1 VVVTGDSVA
10 RRNPEDAEFV
20 ARVLREAVRAHIGYF
35 AVLGNHDYA
44 VTGPPGRESRADLTL
59 AAEVAAR
66 MGAQGFG
73 VLRHEWVRAR
83 PDLVV
88 AGADDV
94 GARQIDADATLRG
107 APEDVLRLLLVHNP
121 DGAHA
126 ILARHRADVVLCGH
140 THAGQVRL
148 PGLRPL
154 LVNLRVKRYW
164 TGTFQLRGASM
175 YVSRGFGA
183 SHLPLRVWARPEIT

>member
-1 VVVTGDSVA
+1 AVAADLPREADLVVVTGDSVA

-66 MGAQGFG
+66 MGAQGFV
-73 VLRHEWVRAR
+73 VLRNEWVRAR

-88 AGADDV
+88 AGAADG
-94 GARQIDADATLRG
+94 GARPNRADA
-107 APEDVLRLLLVHNP
+107 PPPPPPPNVP
-121 DGAHA
+121 
-126 ILARHRADVVLCGH
+126 
-140 THAGQVRL
+140 
-148 PGLRPL
+148 PL
-154 LVNLRVKRYW
+154 LP
-164 TGTFQLRGASM
+164 
-175 YVSRGFGA
+175 
-183 SHLPLRVWARPEIT
+183 LPPPPPRP